1 MGVFYV
7 HGGKLKRQQ
16 TKPRLTED
24 QIKARVQFALRWL
37 GRLNSDQQFYYC
49 FLDEKWFYTT
59 SRRKKEKHL
68 PQAEFETLEESFIVL
83 KKVRSRRFPCKV
95 MYMGIVAP
103 PIDGKTN
110 GKIMMRRVCRH
121 KKTKSESFNQNFST
135 YFEKNNRLKL
145 EEWKQLVPENG
156 QITVSD
162 LIDKIKYKYKVPP
175 RIAKDLV
182 FLYKTHSIS
191 PRAKKLLTTKCKIVR
206 SNEMLLHSNRKL
218 KKPAQGNNQLL
229 VERRVTLNDLIL
241 RVHVPK
247 NREVVADVN
256 CDSQFMIDTVH
267 EIGRSIRKTYSFLSK
282 SQPIFLFMDNA
293 GGHGKQDIKEQY
305 VKLLKDE
312 YNIEVEWQ
320 VPNSPETNMLDLGT
334 WFALQSKVEV
344 AHKRKVMHKDV
355 LAETVEK
362 CWNDTDMCESILH
375 KVHER
380 WKTVLELIVQGKG
393 TNNLVEKHRNLKS
406 KLLELPQVPDSDDED
421 VVQNYIDAIG
431 NDIVP
436 PIDSI
441 QQLTIS
447 A

>member
-1 MGVFYV
+1 
-7 HGGKLKRQQ
+7 
-16 TKPRLTED
+16 
-24 QIKARVQFALRWL
+24 
-37 GRLNSDQQFYYC
+37 
-49 FLDEKWFYTT
+49 
-59 SRRKKEKHL
+59 
-68 PQAEFETLEESFIVL
+68 
-83 KKVRSRRFPCKV
+83 
-95 MYMGIVAP
+95 MGIVAP

-247 NREVVADVN
+247 KREVVADVN

-267 EIGRSIRKTYSFLSK
+267 EIG
-282 SQPIFLFMDNA
+282 
-293 GGHGKQDIKEQY
+293 
-305 VKLLKDE
+305 
-312 YNIEVEWQ
+312 
-320 VPNSPETNMLDLGT
+320 
-334 WFALQSKVEV
+334 
-344 AHKRKVMHKDV
+344 
-355 LAETVEK
+355 
-362 CWNDTDMCESILH
+362 
-375 KVHER
+375 
-380 WKTVLELIVQGKG
+380 
-393 TNNLVEKHRNLKS
+393 
-406 KLLELPQVPDSDDED
+406 
-421 VVQNYIDAIG
+421 
-431 NDIVP
+431 
-436 PIDSI
+436 
-441 QQLTIS
+441 
-447 A
+447 